1 MAYLHIENLYRDTT
15 ILDNFKEVYAMEKI
29 HGTSA
34 HISYK
39 SGRIAFFGG
48 GDKYEDFVKLFD
60 EEELKKRLDEMVG
73 EDISVHV
80 YGEFYGGKIM
90 AMRETYGDK
99 KRFVVFE
106 VKIGDKWLN
115 VPRAEAFAHQLDLEF
130 VFYKRIPCTLEA
142 FDEERD
148 APSVQAVRN
157 IGKEDALR
165 EGIVVRPL
173 EEFALNSGKRLIIKH
188 KGEKFSERKSK
199 RDTVMRPEKAFQL
212 SKARD
217 IAAEWVTRMR
227 LTHVLDKLG
236 VEPLRTNLG
245 KIIPAMLEDV
255 QREGADEIEWTKEV
269 GKAVGH
275 ATVELIKER
284 ERARAS
290 GK

>member
-1 MAYLHIENLYRDTT
+1 MAYLHIENLYRDTM
-15 ILDNFKEVYAMEKI
+15 ILDNFKECYAMEKI

-39 SGRIAFFGG
+39 DGRVNFFAG
-48 GDKYEDFVKLFD
+48 GDSYDDFIKLFD
-60 EEELKKRLDEMVG
+60 EEELKKRFDAAVDENV
-73 EDISVHV
+73 SVHV

-90 AMRETYGDK
+90 SMRDTYGDD
-99 KRFVVFE
+99 KRFIAFE

-115 VPRAEAFAHQLDLEF
+115 VPRAEAFVHQLDIEF
-130 VFYKRIPCTLEA
+130 VYYKRIPCTIEA
-142 FDEERD
+142 LDAERD
-148 APSVQAVRN
+148 SYSVQAFRN
-157 IGKEDALR
+157 KGDEKKLR

-188 KGEKFSERKSK
+188 KGEAFSERKSK
-199 RDTVMRPEKAFQL
+199 RDTVIRPEKAFQL
-212 SKARD
+212 SKARE

-255 QREGADEIEWTKEV
+255 QRESEGEVEWTKEV
-269 GKAVGH
+269 GKAIGH

-284 ERARAS
+284 ERARVR
-290 GK
+290 GR